1 MKWYF
6 SKYINFNQ
14 SQKFSY
20 VVKIGISQD
29 SGGLEFFSDF
39 LDSEVTIFDRFVGL
53 GRICKTSVNKSKVD
67 SMDKLTHGQLEWFK

>member
-14 SQKFSY
+14 SQKNPTLLEFGFLE
-20 VVKIGISQD
+20 IRED
-29 SGGLEFFSDF
+29 SNFFSDF

-53 GRICKTSVNKSKVD
+53 GRICKTSVNKSKKD
-67 SMDKLTHGQLEWFK
+67 SMDKLTHVKLEWFK

>member
-20 VVKIGISQD
+20 VVKIGISRD

-67 SMDKLTHGQLEWFK
+67 SMDKLTHVKLEWFN